1 MTEEAPVDFDSFFG
15 RTFTRV
21 RALAILLSGHPH
33 DADDAVQN
41 AYIEAL
47 RRWEKIRDYDA
58 PEAWVIM
65 IMKQRLAR
73 LARENRRQQ
82 ALALRLPVPSAATP
96 EQTAEARDVLTA
108 LAALP
113 HPQRAAMILHC
124 LYGHRYKEVA
134 EMLGLRSGTVR
145 VGVYRARQTLRHQ
158 LGGTRTWGPG
168 HDPEETLVDDVRG
181 TPASPLVQMLRTAED
196 WLLKACQADA
206 TAFTRTRETIVAAAH
221 TRAPR

>member
-1 MTEEAPVDFDSFFG
+1 MTEEAPSDFDSFFG
-15 RTFTRV
+15 RTFSRV
-21 RALAILLSGHPH
+21 RALAILLSGNPH

-47 RRWEKIRDYDA
+47 QRWEKIRDYDA

-73 LARENRRQQ
+73 LGKENRRQQ

-145 VGVYRARQTLRHQ
+145 VGVHRARQALRHQ
-158 LGGTRTWGPG
+158 LGGTWAPR
-168 HDPEETLVDDVRG
+168 HDPEEPLVADGRG
-181 TPASPLVQMLRTAED
+181 TPAGPLVQLLRSAED
-196 WLLKACQADA
+196 WLLKACQADG
-206 TAFTRTRETIVAAAH
+206 TAFTRAREAVVAGRN
-221 TRAPR
+221 TRASR